1 MDIRIERSTT
11 PGAKVPVDQLG
22 FGKVKSD
29 HMFLTEA
36 IDGVWQ
42 NPKIIPYGPLAMD
55 PAAKVLHYGQEI
67 FEGMKAYRSK
77 EGKVLLFR
85 PEDNFR
91 RLAEG
96 AERLSMPQLP
106 VETGMEA
113 LKALLDLDRD
123 WVPEA
128 PATLYIR
135 PFMFGD
141 EAALGVSA
149 SQHVTF
155 CIITSP
161 SGAYYAS
168 GLAPVRIYVEDKY
181 VRAVRGGFGYTKTG
195 GNYAASIY
203 PGEVAHK
210 KGYDQVLWLDG
221 VEQRYIEEVGAMN
234 IFFLFDD
241 ALVTPELQGSILSG
255 ITRKSVMQMAAD
267 MGLKVVERKIAIDE
281 VMSRG
286 EAGEL
291 KEVFGSGTA
300 AVISP
305 VGELCYRGRKL
316 TVNDGEIGEVTQKLY
331 DTLTGIQFGELADP
345 HGWMMEV

>member
-11 PGAKVPVDQLG
+11 PRTKVPVDQLG
-22 FGKVKSD
+22 FGRVMSD
-29 HMFLTEA
+29 HMFLMEA
-36 IDGVWQ
+36 VDGVWQ
-42 NPKIIPYGPLAMD
+42 NPRILPYGPLAMD

-67 FEGMKAYRSK
+67 FEGMKAYRSND
-77 EGKVLLFR
+77 GKVLLFR

-106 VETGMEA
+106 LETGMEA
-113 LKALLDLDRD
+113 LKTLLDLDRD
-123 WVPEA
+123 WVPDA

-149 SQHVTF
+149 SRHITF

-168 GLAPVRIYVEDKY
+168 GLAPVRIYVEDKF
-181 VRAVRGGFGYTKTG
+181 VRAVRGGFGHTKTG
-195 GNYAASIY
+195 GNYAVSIY
-203 PGEVAHK
+203 PGEIAHT

-221 VEQRYIEEVGAMN
+221 VEQKYIEEVGAMN

-241 ALVTPELQGSILSG
+241 VLVTPALQGSILSG
-255 ITRKSVMQMAAD
+255 ITRKSVMQMAED
-267 MGLKVVERKIAIDE
+267 MGLRVEERRIAIDE
-281 VMSRG
+281 VLSRG

-305 VGELCYRGRKL
+305 VGELSYGERKL
-316 TVNDGEIGEVTQKLY
+316 IVNGGEIGAVTQKLY
-331 DTLTGIQFGELADP
+331 DTLTGIQFGEIPDP
-345 HGWMMEV
+345 YGWMKEV